1 MGATEENLKTIL
13 ETVTGMRPE
22 GGTLAAILASVADK
36 LGRGGR
42 IIVDARATYT
52 AEQLAE
58 AIRGDAWVI
67 DATYPD
73 TPARITYWALDQSAG
88 TLSAGTITPP
98 SSGTAGGAARTVT
111 VASGLTAA
119 DRKII
124 KEAIGHG

>member
-13 ETVTGMRPE
+13 ETVTGVRPD
-22 GGTLAAILASVADK
+22 GGTLAAILASAADRI
-36 LGRGGR
+36 GRGGR
-42 IIVDARATYT
+42 IIVDARAAYT

-73 TPARITYWALDQSAG
+73 TPARITYWTLDQSAG

-119 DRKII
+119 GCNII

>member
-22 GGTLAAILASVADK
+22 GGTLAAILASAADRI
-36 LGRGGR
+36 GRGGR

-52 AEQLAE
+52 AEQLAK

-119 DRKII
+119 DCKII
-124 KEAIGHG
+124 KEEIEHG